1 MAPLV
6 QEAVT
11 FTSGVGYA
19 APQTYGQETVT
30 YSAPPV
36 VQETVL
42 SAAPPV
48 QEAVTFTSGVGYAAP
63 QAYGQE
69 TVTYGATPAVQETVT
84 YAAPPVQE
92 AVTFTSGVGY
102 APNVGGQGVV
112 TYGAPSVQ
120 GTVAY
125 SAGGGSVAPQTLA
138 YGQETVTYGA
148 PSVGYTEQQL
158 TDVNLLFDQLDANKN
173 GVISRDEF
181 TALVAGAMY
190 KPRS

>member
-11 FTSGVGYA
+11 FTSGLGYA

-63 QAYGQE
+63 QTYGQE
-69 TVTYGATPAVQETVT
+69 TVTYAPPPVGVQETVT
-84 YAAPPVQE
+84 YAAP
-92 AVTFTSGVGY
+92 
-102 APNVGGQGVV
+102 
-112 TYGAPSVQ
+112 SVQ
-120 GTVAY
+120 GAMTY
-125 SAGGGSVAPQTLA
+125 SAGGGVAAPQTLA
-138 YGQETVTYGA
+138 YGQQT
-148 PSVGYTEQQL
+148 
-158 TDVNLLFDQLDANKN
+158 TDVNQLFNQFDANKN
-173 GVISRDEF
+173 GVMSPDEF
-181 TALVAGAMY
+181 SKFFAVY
-190 KPRS
+190 K